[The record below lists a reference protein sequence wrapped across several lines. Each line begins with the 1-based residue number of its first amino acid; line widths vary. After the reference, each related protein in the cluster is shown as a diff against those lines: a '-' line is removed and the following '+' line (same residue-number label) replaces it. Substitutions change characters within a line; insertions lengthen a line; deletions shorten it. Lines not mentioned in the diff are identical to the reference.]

1 MKKAEGEALQR
12 QVNALEHQVR
22 HLSSALSDQKRW
34 NTQTRDWNRKA
45 RLLLGLW
52 LKWFF
57 MGHPARPPVGST
69 RSHLKEW

>member
-12 QVNALEHQVR
+12 RIVALEKQVR
-22 HLSSALSDQKRW
+22 DLSCSLAWRLQWCEQVSA
-34 NTQTRDWNRKA
+34 WNRKA

-52 LKWFF
+52 LRWFF